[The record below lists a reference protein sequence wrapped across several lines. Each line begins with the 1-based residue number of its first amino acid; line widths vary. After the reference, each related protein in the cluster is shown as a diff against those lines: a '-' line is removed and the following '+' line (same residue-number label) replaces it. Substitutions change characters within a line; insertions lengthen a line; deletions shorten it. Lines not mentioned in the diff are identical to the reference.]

1 MEPSLNPLREQIWRL
16 KIDPKIEVFL
26 WKLLCG
32 AIPLAERLLTRG
44 PWKAPPQSWV
54 KCNIGFSWSKRNKLA
69 GASWV
74 LRDENGV
81 VLLHSRRAFANL
93 KNAEEGKF
101 LCFCWAMEKLLL
113 LLSEFDDWKVALEGL
128 ESNRGANL
136 IAQSVTNDRRLY
148 SYVASCH
155 PSWLNASEKALG
167 GDYIFN
173 MNNQSPE
180 DTTVEG
186 FEVPVS
192 PVSSYNNVYSST
204 EDETRDPPA
213 VPPHLQHTLLGNP
226 GSTELDSVPQNVVLN
241 HLYIENRDAPR
252 SVVALGFS
260 HRFRSKYV
268 TVVIYKP
275 VQRRGNA
282 NV

>member
-1 MEPSLNPLREQIWRL
+1 
-16 KIDPKIEVFL
+16 
-26 WKLLCG
+26 
-32 AIPLAERLLTRG
+32 
-44 PWKAPPQSWV
+44 
-54 KCNIGFSWSKRNKLA
+54 
-69 GASWV
+69 
-74 LRDENGV
+74 
-81 VLLHSRRAFANL
+81 
-93 KNAEEGKF
+93 
-101 LCFCWAMEKLLL
+101 
-113 LLSEFDDWKVALEGL
+113 
-128 ESNRGANL
+128 
-136 IAQSVTNDRRLY
+136 
-148 SYVASCH
+148 
-155 PSWLNASEKALG
+155 
-167 GDYIFN
+167 
-173 MNNQSPE
+173 MNNQSHE

-192 PVSSYNNVYSST
+192 PVSSYNNVYSSA

-213 VPPHLQHTLLGNP
+213 VPPHLQHTLLGNTF
-226 GSTELDSVPQNVVLN
+226 STELDSVPQNVVLN